1 LFAGFKKGKKKMEMD
16 LIQIRNLKTHF
27 YQGKGLLSKWFGQ
40 GLRTVHAV
48 DGVNLSIK
56 KGRTF
61 GLVGE
66 SGCGK
71 STLGN
76 TIFRLVE
83 PQEGEIL
90 FEGRDVV
97 KMGKSELR
105 KFRQQAQI
113 IFQDQFGCMN
123 PRMTVGRIIAEPLM
137 MRQGVQPTKEE
148 LGEEVAELLRAV
160 NLDPDASVKFP
171 NEFSGGQ
178 ARRIGVARAIALQP
192 KFIMADEPTSGLD
205 ISTAATIL
213 NLMQDLQDQM
223 DITYLWVSHN
233 LNQVKYMSDDMAVMY
248 LGKIVEMGKTGDV
261 FTHMAHPYTK
271 ALISA
276 VPRVTAGNREKT
288 IFLEGEIPSPI
299 NPPSGCYFRTRC
311 PHVFPRCKEEE
322 PPLVDLG
329 GGHFCACHLQSN

>member
-1 LFAGFKKGKKKMEMD
+1 MEVD
-16 LIQIRNLKTHF
+16 LIQIKNLKTYF
-27 YQGKGLLSKWFGQ
+27 FQGKGLLSKWFGQ
-40 GLRTVHAV
+40 GLKIVHAV
-48 DGVNLSIK
+48 DGVSLTIK

-83 PQEGEIL
+83 PLEGEVL
-90 FEGRDVV
+90 FQGHDVV
-97 KMGKSELR
+97 KMNQNELR
-105 KFRQQAQI
+105 KFRQKAQI

-123 PRMTVGRIIAEPLM
+123 PRMTVGQIIAEPLM
-137 MRQGVQPTKEE
+137 MRQGEPESQKSIEQ
-148 LGEEVAELLRAV
+148 EVAELLNAV
-160 NLDPDASVKFP
+160 NLDPDAAVKFP

-178 ARRIGVARAIALQP
+178 ARRIGVARAIALNP
-192 KFIMADEPTSGLD
+192 VFIMADEPTSGLD

-213 NLMQDLQDQM
+213 NLMQDLQDKL
-223 DITYLWVSHN
+223 DVTYLWVSHN

-248 LGKIVEMGKTGDV
+248 LGKVAEMGRTSDV
-261 FTHMAHPYTK
+261 FDQMAHPYTK

-276 VPRVTAGNREKT
+276 VPQVSSEQQKQT
-288 IFLEGEIPSPI
+288 IFLKGEIPSPI

-311 PHVFPRCKEEE
+311 PQVFKRCEEEE
-322 PPLVDLG
+322 PPLLDLG
-329 GGHFCACHLQSN
+329 GGHFCACHLHDGH

>member
-1 LFAGFKKGKKKMEMD
+1 MEVE
-16 LIQIRNLKTHF
+16 LIRIRNLKTWF
-27 YQGKGLLSKWFGQ
+27 FQGKGLLSKWFGQ
-40 GLRTVHAV
+40 GLKIVHAV
-48 DGVNLSIK
+48 DGVSLTIR
-56 KGRTF
+56 KGHTF

-83 PQEGEIL
+83 PLEGEI
-90 FEGRDVV
+90 FFQDRDVV
-97 KMGKSELR
+97 KMNQKELR
-105 KFRQQAQI
+105 RFRQQAQI

-123 PRMTVGRIIAEPLM
+123 PRMTVGQIIAEPLM
-137 MRQGVQPTKEE
+137 MRQREAESQKSIEQ
-148 LGEEVAELLRAV
+148 EVADLLNSV
-160 NLDPDASVKFP
+160 NLDPDAAIKFP

-178 ARRIGVARAIALQP
+178 ARRIGVARAIALNP
-192 KFIMADEPTSGLD
+192 MFIMADEPTSGLD

-213 NLMQDLQDQM
+213 NLMQDLQEEM

-248 LGKIVEMGKTGDV
+248 LGKVVEMGRTSEV
-261 FTHMAHPYTK
+261 FAHKAHPYTQ

-276 VPRVTAGNREKT
+276 VPRVSSKQRKQT

-311 PHVFPRCKEEE
+311 PQVFKRCEEEE
-322 PPLVDLG
+322 PPLLDLG
-329 GGHFCACHLQSN
+329 GEHFCACHLHDA

>member
-1 LFAGFKKGKKKMEMD
+1 MEVD
-16 LIQIRNLKTHF
+16 LIQIKNLKTYF
-27 YQGKGLLSKWFGQ
+27 FQGKGLLSKWFGQ
-40 GLRTVHAV
+40 GLKIVHAV
-48 DGVNLSIK
+48 DGVSLTIK

-83 PQEGEIL
+83 PLEGEVL
-90 FEGRDVV
+90 FQGHDVV
-97 KMGKSELR
+97 KMDQKELR
-105 KFRQQAQI
+105 EFRQKAQI

-123 PRMTVGRIIAEPLM
+123 PRMTVGQIIAEPLM
-137 MRQGVQPTKEE
+137 MRQGKQKNHQDIAQ
-148 LGEEVAELLRAV
+148 EVAELLSAV
-160 NLDPDASVKFP
+160 NLDPDAAVKFP

-178 ARRIGVARAIALQP
+178 ARRIGVARAIALNP
-192 KFIMADEPTSGLD
+192 MFIMADEPTSGLD

-213 NLMQDLQDQM
+213 NLMQDLQEKM

-248 LGKIVEMGKTGDV
+248 LGKVVEMGQTKEV
-261 FTHMAHPYTK
+261 FDQMAHPYTR

-276 VPRVTAGNREKT
+276 VPQVSTGKQKQT
-288 IFLEGEIPSPI
+288 IFLKGEIPSPI

-311 PHVFPRCKEEE
+311 PQVFNRCEKEE
-322 PPLVDLG
+322 PPLIDLG
-329 GGHFCACHLQSN
+329 GGHFCACHLHDGH

>member
-1 LFAGFKKGKKKMEMD
+1 MAVD
-16 LIQIRNLKTHF
+16 LIEIRNLKTHF
-27 YQGKGLLSKWFGQ
+27 YQGDGVLSKLLGQ
-40 GLRTVHAV
+40 GMKTVHAV
-48 DGVNLSIK
+48 DGVSFSIK
-56 KGRTF
+56 SGRTF

-90 FEGRDVV
+90 FEGKDVI
-97 KMGKSELR
+97 KMNRKDLR

-123 PRMTVGRIIAEPLM
+123 PRMTAGQIIAEPLT
-137 MRQGVQPTKEE
+137 MRKSVKYTLEE
-148 LGEEVAELLRAV
+148 LGHEVAELLRAV
-160 NLDPDASVKFP
+160 NLDPDAAVKFP

-178 ARRIGVARAIALQP
+178 ARRIGVARAIALKP

-205 ISTAATIL
+205 ISTASTVL
-213 NLMQDLQDQM
+213 NLMQDLQDSM
-223 DITYLWVSHN
+223 NITYLWVSHN

-248 LGKIVEMGKTGDV
+248 LGKVVEKGKTKDV
-261 FTHMAHPYTK
+261 FSQKAHPYTR

-276 VPRVTAGNREKT
+276 VPRVNADNRKDT

-299 NPPSGCYFRTRC
+299 NPPSGCNFRTRC
-311 PHVFPRCKEEE
+311 PHVMQECKEQE

-329 GGHFCACHLQSN
+329 GGHFCACHLHVK

>member
-1 LFAGFKKGKKKMEMD
+1 
-16 LIQIRNLKTHF
+16 
-27 YQGKGLLSKWFGQ
+27 
-40 GLRTVHAV
+40 
-48 DGVNLSIK
+48 
-56 KGRTF
+56 
-61 GLVGE
+61 
-66 SGCGK
+66 
-71 STLGN
+71 
-76 TIFRLVE
+76 
-83 PQEGEIL
+83 
-90 FEGRDVV
+90 
-97 KMGKSELR
+97 
-105 KFRQQAQI
+105 
-113 IFQDQFGCMN
+113 
-123 PRMTVGRIIAEPLM
+123 
-137 MRQGVQPTKEE
+137 
-148 LGEEVAELLRAV
+148 VAELLRAV

-178 ARRIGVARAIALQP
+178 ARRIGVARAIALKP

-248 LGKIVEMGKTGDV
+248 LGKVVEMGKTEDV
-261 FTHMAHPYTK
+261 FSQMAHPYTQ
-271 ALISA
+271 ALISS

-311 PHVFPRCKEEE
+311 RHVMPKCKVEE

-329 GGHFCACHLQSN
+329 GGHFCACHLHTN